1 MNHLCQTALA
11 GYDNINR
18 TTHVFLY
25 TSSKMVMK
33 TSISKL
39 IRNETTR
46 DTWWRHL
53 WNL

>member
-1 MNHLCQTALA
+1 MNHLYQTALA

-18 TTHVFLY
+18 TTHVLFY

-39 IRNETTR
+39 IRNEITKN
-46 DTWWRHL
+46 TWWMHL